1 MSQPELRLL
10 PVKTAA
16 LCHATPIAV
25 KRQHPQGTSVMRT
38 FGSIG
43 EQTIHEIAIAS
54 PDGSARAKVIAFGAT
69 LRDLEVKR
77 ANGQMQRV
85 VLGFETLE
93 DYIKHS
99 PHAGATAGRFANRI
113 KAGRF
118 ELDGKSYTLPLN
130 ENGRTALHGGGPT
143 GFAKL
148 PWVVTHSDAH
158 SATFAHTSPDGTNGY
173 PGTMLVSCRY
183 QLLDGGALRIV
194 MEATTDAATVVN
206 LAHHSYFNLDGSADI
221 LDHTLAI
228 RSNLMTPIDGDL
240 IPNGEMRA
248 VAGTAWDFRTARPIR
263 MMGGDGT
270 RVWYDHNW
278 ILRRDRS
285 EACAH
290 PTERIAHAAT
300 LASVKS
306 GLTMETWTTEP
317 ALQFYDGFKL
327 NVAVPG
333 HGGVRCGANAGL
345 CLEAQH
351 CPDSPNLPHFPS
363 TVLRPGAVYAQVT
376 EYRFKAA

>member
-1 MSQPELRLL
+1 
-10 PVKTAA
+10 
-16 LCHATPIAV
+16 
-25 KRQHPQGTSVMRT
+25 MRA

-43 EQTIHEIAIAS
+43 EQALSEISLVS
-54 PDGSARAKVIAFGAT
+54 PDGGMRASAISFGAT
-69 LRDLEVKR
+69 LRDLEVR
-77 ANGQMQRV
+77 LGDGRMQRV

-93 DYIKHS
+93 HYVKHS

-118 ELDGKSYTLPLN
+118 QLDGTTYTLPLN

-143 GFAKL
+143 GFGKI
-148 PWVVTHSDAH
+148 PWTVTHHDAH
-158 SATFAHTSPDGTNGY
+158 SVTLAHTSPDRTNGF
-173 PGTMLVSCRY
+173 PGTMHVTCRY
-183 QLLDGGALRIV
+183 SLIAAGTMRIELDAIS
-194 MEATTDAATVVN
+194 DQPTVVN

-228 RSNLMTPIDGDL
+228 RSNLMTPIDADL

-248 VAGTAWDFRTARPIR
+248 VAGTPWDFRTPRPIR
-263 MMGGDGT
+263 QMSADGQ
-270 RVWYDHNW
+270 RIWYDHNW
-278 ILRRDRS
+278 ILRRDTT
-285 EACAH
+285 EVCAH
-290 PTERIAHAAT
+290 PAERIALAAT
-300 LASVKS
+300 LASAKS

-327 NVAVPG
+327 NLAVPG
-333 HGGVRCGANAGL
+333 HAGVMYGANAGL

-363 TVLRPGAVYAQVT
+363 TVLRPGNVYRQIT
-376 EYRFKAA
+376 EYRFKTA